1 MRKQKREGVI
11 GLVLREQTESRQR
24 TNGQTPAI
32 ARIVLE
38 VVNREKFVALGKVVI
53 ESQGREVSSE
63 QARNV
68 SDKASQPAVG
78 RTERSRGIR
87 VRVITV
93 GDIQGDGIEQARRNA
108 EPAARA
114 AGDDRV

>member
-1 MRKQKREGVI
+1 MRERKRERVVR
-11 GLVLREQTESRQR
+11 LVLREQAKSGQR
-24 TNGQTPAI
+24 AHGQTPAI

-38 VVNREKFVALGKVVI
+38 VVNREKFVALGKVVV

-93 GDIQGDGIEQARRNA
+93 GDIQGDGIEQA
-108 EPAARA
+108 
-114 AGDDRV
+114 